1 VPSVEVQATELLEHL
16 TSVDFHFLW
25 LVVQLITLRETIIA
39 WNTIETHHHPKLLGQ
54 LGNDIRGQLVELH
67 LKLDQD
73 VRMDRLRHL
82 KPSYEKFIK
91 SNIFII
97 HWLSNNLLPLALV
110 RHLR

>member
-82 KPSYEKFIK
+82 KPSHEKFIK
-91 SNIFII
+91 YNIFII
-97 HWLSNNLLPLALV
+97 HWLSNNLLPLALA